1 MGVDT
6 LLYRD
11 GDKDYIE
18 METKGA
24 RPGLGLWEGGKV
36 DKDVRVGKD
45 VKVGGGSGE
54 WAN

>member
-1 MGVDT
+1 MGEDT

-24 RPGLGLWEGGKV
+24 RPGLGLWDG
-36 DKDVRVGKD
+36 VGA
-45 VKVGGGSGE
+45 VHFVHG
-54 WAN
+54 

>member
-1 MGVDT
+1 MRGVWRGFWGWT
-6 LLYRD
+6 HY
-11 GDKDYIE
+11 YIE